1 MKYFVLDK
9 NYGAYLAGM
18 GFSVEAVLKKAQL
31 PEDLF
36 ARQVPSLTTEA
47 YFRFMQAVDAL

>member
-47 YFRFMQAVDAL
+47 